1 MKPGIYYDISN
12 EAYHAGDG
20 VSKSQLD
27 MVALSPALLPWSK
40 AAPVDE
46 EKTKALDMGTA
57 LHCILLE
64 PAEFDKR
71 FIVAPEFNRRTTA
84 GKEDEAAFLRDV
96 AGMGM
101 TVMTNEQGRKLNIM
115 RDSAMAHPAARWM
128 LEADG
133 YSEASM
139 YWTDPET
146 GELCRIRPDRYLSQH
161 PVIVDVKK
169 VADMERFSRHVEEFR
184 YHVQDAMYREGFKQV
199 TGESPGFFFIAVSE
213 TIDCGRYPVRVFEL
227 DAQDIDTGHALF
239 RRDLNTY
246 HECRINNEWGGV
258 ETIKRPEWARKQDA
272 FL

>member
-1 MKPGIYYDISN
+1 
-12 EAYHAGDG
+12 
-20 VSKSQLD
+20 
-27 MVALSPALLPWSK
+27 MVALSPALLQWSK
-40 AAPVDE
+40 AAPFDE

-128 LEADG
+128 LESDG

-139 YWTDPET
+139 YWNDPET
-146 GELCRIRPDRYLSQH
+146 GELCRIRPDRYLSQL
-161 PVIVDVKK
+161 PVIDEKG
-169 VADMERFSRHVEEFR
+169 SRHGAILPPR
-184 YHVQDAMYREGFKQV
+184 RRISLSLCR
-199 TGESPGFFFIAVSE
+199 TRCIAKVLSRLPANLRLLFHCSE
-213 TIDCGRYPVRVFEL
+213 RN
-227 DAQDIDTGHALF
+227 H
-239 RRDLNTY
+239 
-246 HECRINNEWGGV
+246 
-258 ETIKRPEWARKQDA
+258 
-272 FL
+272 